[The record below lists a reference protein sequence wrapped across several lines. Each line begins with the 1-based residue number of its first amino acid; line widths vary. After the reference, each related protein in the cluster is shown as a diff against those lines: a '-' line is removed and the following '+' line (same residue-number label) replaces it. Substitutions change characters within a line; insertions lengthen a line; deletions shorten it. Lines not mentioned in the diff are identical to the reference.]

1 VVIHV
6 LIADADQHN
15 GPQIVSAHTDY
26 DHAVAALYAEP
37 RHGLH
42 IESVT
47 VERHAA

>member
-1 VVIHV
+1 MIHV
-6 LIADADQHN
+6 LIADADTHN

-26 DHAVAALYAEP
+26 DQAVAALYGAR